1 MVSLSSVFFQFGV
14 CLPPSN
20 NLVRLVTNHIYFAM
34 LHSYCDEAIFERS
47 KNPFGGEGSAVG
59 GGERL
64 LNRCCYSDRN
74 ILQYS
79 AGKELRF
86 HSQCSFQDQAI
97 LRI

>member
-1 MVSLSSVFFQFGV
+1 M
-14 CLPPSN
+14 PSTVKQPGSFSYKSY
-20 NLVRLVTNHIYFAM
+20 LLYFAM

-47 KNPFGGEGSAVG
+47 KNSFGGEGSAVG

-86 HSQCSFQDQAI
+86 HTQCSFQDQAI